1 MATSGVTYA
10 DLKAWAEANP
20 ERVTDEHR
28 ARIAEYAETLPH
40 EDAVALRWAFGLTK
54 ENE

>member
-28 ARIAEYAETLPH
+28 ARIAEYAATLPT
-40 EDAVALRWAFGLTK
+40 EDAEALRWAFGI
-54 ENE
+54 EDE